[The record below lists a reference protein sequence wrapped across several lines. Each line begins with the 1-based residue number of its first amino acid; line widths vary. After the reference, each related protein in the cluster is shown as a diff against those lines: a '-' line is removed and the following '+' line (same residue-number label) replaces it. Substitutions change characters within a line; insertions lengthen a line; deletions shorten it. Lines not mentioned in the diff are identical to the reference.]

1 LTKGADTA
9 ALSRIKDVAFLLAN
23 SATHSLAKPPH
34 FFKGLHHTPSSA
46 CQLFIRLR
54 KKRAGY
60 LFDSLLFFCFFG
72 QQILI
77 SSVQVLVLGSGQM
90 VHRARGPLL
99 LLIIV

>member
-1 LTKGADTA
+1 MTVSKGIFFFRVQSFSGFLTKGAGTA

-23 SATHSLAKPPH
+23 SATHSLVKPPL

-60 LFDSLLFFCFFG
+60 LFDSLLFSCY
-72 QQILI
+72 LAN
-77 SSVQVLVLGSGQM
+77 
-90 VHRARGPLL
+90 RY
-99 LLIIV
+99 